1 MYQQLD
7 RRMKSVEA
15 VKALEATVA
24 VVFDDV
30 IHELLHSFDSSE
42 TVAAPQCTGEI
53 GLVGGEMGHEV
64 FY

>member
-7 RRMKSVEA
+7 RRVKSFEA
-15 VKALEATVA
+15 VKALIATVA

-42 TVAAPQCTGEI
+42 TVAAPQCAGEI
-53 GLVGGEMGHEV
+53 GLVGREMRHEV
-64 FY
+64 FH